1 MATRS
6 LKPRLLFVDAYDSFA
21 QNIVVLFRDALDAE
35 VTFTTIDDKTFNS
48 LRDED
53 FTKYLQQ
60 WDGVIVGPGPG
71 NPINPADVGWSTRL
85 WSLSEQDL
93 VPVLGICLG
102 FQSLCLHFG
111 AHIRRLKEPKHGIIG
126 SIVVKGGSILADKD
140 ADDTYKVTHYHS
152 LTVHAEGDPNQP
164 WSPLRDYPKLTAL
177 AWDFTDEINGP
188 ILQAVR
194 HKDRPFWGV
203 QYHPESICSENGPLL
218 ARNWWKEVNKWRDTA
233 YRFGDHDDQEL
244 PYSTLFPV
252 STPLHNQS
260 IPTDGILDFIRYSGV
275 GRLGGTVAYN
285 SITSR
290 RLTVENICRALNLT
304 KSEVV
309 VLESGTSRDG
319 SPLHTHTGRTSI
331 IGIVSEQSSHLAY
344 YCSARKMT
352 ILYPKSGYELCQ
364 RTPDPWPLLNLW
376 TEQSRGLGGAVDSPF
391 WGGLIGFVSYEAGL
405 QTSLGLGPE
414 QGPVHISDDKGRRR
428 PDIAFV
434 HVRKSIV
441 IDHVRGTVYVQ
452 ILRRSHD
459 PTWLEATTTA
469 LTELA
474 ETHEKENSV
483 KNGTEISLHEES
495 KYCNALRPQ
504 IAVSKPP
511 KQRYWNNLRSC
522 DEEIRA
528 GNSYELCLTD
538 QSIVR
543 TQISGLA
550 NEYAW
555 SLYCA
560 LVQRN
565 AAPFSAFLRLQTK
578 DQGVTI
584 VSSSPERF
592 LSWSRSGL
600 CEYRPIKGTVKKG
613 PDMTLGK
620 ATQILSTS
628 KEIAENLMIADL
640 IRHDLNSVPGIEGV
654 RVPELFKV
662 EEYATVYQ
670 LVSVIQGDLPL
681 PPSCANGIEGGSAY
695 GDQQIDQGGPNGTDI
710 NPERSNQST
719 GIDVLRRSLPPGSM
733 TGAPK
738 LRSCQILQGLEQKSR
753 GIYSGVLGYLDCGG
767 GGDFSVVIRTAY
779 SWDDEDEIVREGTVK
794 KSWHVGAGGAVTAQS
809 TLQGEWDEMLAKA
822 DTILNVF
829 GSS

>member
-6 LKPRLLFVDAYDSFA
+6 PKPRLLFVDAYDSFA

-35 VTFTTIDDKTFNS
+35 VTFTTIDDKLFGDLS
-48 LRDED
+48 DGD
-53 FTKYLQQ
+53 FTRYLQQ

-85 WSLSEQDL
+85 WTLSEQDL

-102 FQSLCLHFG
+102 FQSLCLAFG
-111 AHIRRLKEPKHGIIG
+111 AQIRRLKEPKHGIIG
-126 SIVVKGGSILADKD
+126 SILVKGNSILTGKD
-140 ADDTYKVTHYHS
+140 VDDTYKVTHYHS
-152 LTVHAEGDPNQP
+152 LTVHAEGEPNHP
-164 WSPLRDYPKLTAL
+164 WSSLRDCPELTTL
-177 AWDFTDEINGP
+177 AWDFTDEVNGP

-194 HKDRPFWGV
+194 HKIKPFWGV

-218 ARNWWKEVNKWRDTA
+218 ARNWWEEVSKWRDAAGRSTNH
-233 YRFGDHDDQEL
+233 YRREL
-244 PYSTLFPV
+244 VYPSSLSLPV
-252 STPLHNQS
+252 SPCNQPA
-260 IPTDGILDFIRYSGV
+260 PTDGILDFIRYSGV
-275 GRLGGTVAYN
+275 GELGGEVAY
-285 SITSR
+285 SSLTSR
-290 RLTVENICRALNLT
+290 LLTVENICRALNLM

-319 SPLHTHTGRTSI
+319 TPLHTHTGRTSI
-331 IGIVSEQSSHLAY
+331 IGIISEQSSRLQY
-344 YCSARKMT
+344 SCSARKVNIT
-352 ILYPKSGYELCQ
+352 YPKSGYELSL
-364 RTPDPWPLLNLW
+364 RSSDPWPLLTFW
-376 TEQSRGLGGAVDSPF
+376 AEHSRGHGGAVDSPF
-391 WGGLIGFVSYEAGL
+391 WGGLMGFVSYEAGL

-414 QGPVHISDDKGRRR
+414 QRPVHISDDGNGQKR

-434 HVRKSIV
+434 HIRKSIV
-441 IDHVRGTVYVQ
+441 IDHTSGTVYVQ
-452 ILRRSHD
+452 ILRRLHD
-459 PTWLEATTTA
+459 PIWLEATTTA
-469 LTELA
+469 LSNLDNTCGE
-474 ETHEKENSV
+474 EEKTN
-483 KNGTEISLHEES
+483 NGTVASLFAES
-495 KYCNALRPQ
+495 KQCDAFRTQTAASRP
-504 IAVSKPP
+504 S

-538 QSIVR
+538 QSSVR
-543 TQISGLA
+543 TRISGLA
-550 NEYAW
+550 NDYAW
-555 SLYCA
+555 SFYRS

-565 AAPFSAFLRLQTK
+565 RAPFSAFLRLQIK

-592 LSWSRSGL
+592 LSWNRSGL

-613 PDMTLGK
+613 PGMTLEK

-640 IRHDLNSVPGIEGV
+640 IRHDLNSVPGIKDV
-654 RVPELFKV
+654 RVPGLFQI

-670 LVSVIQGDLPL
+670 LVSVIQGNLPQ
-681 PPSCANGIEGGSAY
+681 PQSPANSVEAESTHRHLKTS
-695 GDQQIDQGGPNGTDI
+695 QGVSNGTAGL
-710 NPERSNQST
+710 PEVTNQST

-738 LRSCQILQGLEQKSR
+738 LRSCQILQGLEQKPR

-779 SWDDEDEIVREGTVK
+779 SWDDEDQLDSDGSVT
-794 KSWHVGAGGAVTAQS
+794 KSWYVGAGGAVTAQS

-822 DTILNVF
+822 DTILNAF
-829 GSS
+829 A